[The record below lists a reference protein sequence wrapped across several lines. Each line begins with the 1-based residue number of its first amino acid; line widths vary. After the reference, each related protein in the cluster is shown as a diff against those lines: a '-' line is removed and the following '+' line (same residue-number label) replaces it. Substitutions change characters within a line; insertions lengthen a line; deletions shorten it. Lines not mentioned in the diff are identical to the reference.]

1 LIFELSFNNHSHN
14 VLDLIS
20 LDHFGYTSHSPDFFL
35 DYKEPF
41 EKVANTDNVTN
52 AADASEDLFDTAGT

>member
-1 LIFELSFNNHSHN
+1 L
-14 VLDLIS
+14 
-20 LDHFGYTSHSPDFFL
+20 FL
-35 DYKEPF
+35 DYKEAF